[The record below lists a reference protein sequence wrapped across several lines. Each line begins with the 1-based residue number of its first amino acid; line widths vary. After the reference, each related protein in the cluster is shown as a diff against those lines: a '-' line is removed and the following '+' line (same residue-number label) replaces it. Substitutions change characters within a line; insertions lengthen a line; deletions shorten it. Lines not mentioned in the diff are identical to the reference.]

1 MKPKRTSLIM
11 LLSIIILVIAVHN
24 TLHSEV
30 NAPNEVVKRKVH
42 LHDTTPSYFAAS
54 FLRIAE

>member
-30 NAPNEVVKRKVH
+30 HAPNEIVKHKMHVN
-42 LHDTTPSYFAAS
+42 DTAPSYFTAS
-54 FLRIAE
+54 FLRMSE